1 MAELRASIIGEFKG
15 KKAFSDA
22 GKATNALD
30 KGVKKLGATLA
41 GVFGAQQLL
50 RFAKNASKAF
60 IEDQKAVT
68 QLTQSVKNLGLAF
81 DLPVINGFVD
91 KLSLAAGVADD
102 VLRPSLQK
110 LLQVTGS
117 VSKSQE
123 LLIQALDISR
133 GSGVELE
140 TVVQDLSAAYVGNTR
155 GLRKYNLGLTQAEL
169 KTLKFED
176 AQAKLAKTFSG
187 ANAAYLETYAGK
199 LEVLGVAAGEAQE
212 IIGQGLIDSLMILS
226 GDTTVQELADTM
238 LELAN
243 NTAEAL
249 GNLAKFGKGVQDTF
263 GPIATVLEKFINATQ
278 PIFNSIVFGDPL
290 FGNTRPRATARRF
303 FAGGQDSVKEAT
315 IQKQRA
321 AADKKSAD
329 NLKRLAAL
337 QAKTLADQKKKN
349 ALDKAARTLNL
360 DAIGIE
366 AALKG
371 KISETDRLSLNLQK
385 ALLEGNATLASTL
398 SAQLEAAIKRQK
410 ELEELLKN
418 MPKAR
423 NPFEDWKIPSLDF
436 GGNILGTPV
445 PNFIPPSF
453 VTPDMFTP
461 DSGMGPKAYVPP
473 APVVDVKVEVAGEAV
488 AAIITQQQT
497 NDSLSGSFNTVN
509 RTNRFAAAGFIP
521 A

>member
-1 MAELRASIIGEFKG
+1 MAELRIPIIGEFKG
-15 KKAFSDA
+15 KKAFDQAS
-22 GKATNALD
+22 KSTNALD
-30 KGVKKLGATLA
+30 KGVKKLGKTLA

-81 DLPVINGFVD
+81 DLPVINSFVD
-91 KLSLAAGVADD
+91 KLSLSAGVADD

-123 LLIQALDISR
+123 LLIQALSISR
-133 GSGVELE
+133 GAGIELE
-140 TVVQDLSAAYVGNTR
+140 TVVSDLSAAYVGNTR

-238 LELAN
+238 LELAD

-278 PIFNSIVFGDPL
+278 PIFNSVVFGDAL
-290 FGNTRPRATARRF
+290 FGNTKARPTARRF

-321 AADKKSAD
+321 TADKKAAD
-329 NLKRLAAL
+329 NLKRLASL

-349 ALDKAARTLNL
+349 ALDKASRTLNL

-371 KISETDRLSLNLQK
+371 KISEADRLSLNLQK
-385 ALLEGNATLASTL
+385 ALLEGNGTLAEKL
-398 SAQLEAAIKRQK
+398 AKDLEAAIKRQK

-418 MPKAR
+418 TPKAR
-423 NPFEDWKIPSLDF
+423 NPYEDWKIPKLDF

-461 DSGMGPKAYVPP
+461 DAGMTGPKPYVPP
-473 APVVDVKVEVAGEAV
+473 EPVVNVKVEVAGEAV
-488 AAIITQQQT
+488 AAVITQQQT
-497 NDSLSGSFNTVN
+497 NQSLSGSFVSVN
-509 RTNRFAAAGFIP
+509 RLGRFATVPDSG
-521 A
+521 